1 MKEIEEKLLQQKTYV
16 EAYAKITRMN
26 VLDKECNL
34 IFLREF
40 KDLSLI
46 GMNGILPT
54 FETIKNK
61 SPDACGFTFVYLSYC
76 KDLASKP
83 KPSVDVKQEVVIELA
98 KYDLQ
103 RGATIAE
110 IIFSC
115 CQFLP
120 VLELINKFRVH
131 WLCCTQ

>member
-1 MKEIEEKLLQQKTYV
+1 MKENEEKLLQQKTYAEV
-16 EAYAKITRMN
+16 YAKITKMN

-40 KDLSLI
+40 KDLAFI

-54 FETIKNK
+54 FEIIRYNK
-61 SPDACGFTFVYLSYC
+61 PQACGFTFNYLWHC

-83 KPSVDVKQEVVIELA
+83 KPSVDVKPEVVIELA

-120 VLELINKFRVH
+120 VLKLINKLRVH
-131 WLCCTQ
+131 